1 MKVFDGSPKDSHSR
15 FLCEASQMTVKDAS
29 SGNPI
34 AMIRDALAV
43 VYWYQLD

>member
-1 MKVFDGSPKDSHSR
+1 MKVFDGSPKDSHFEISVG
-15 FLCEASQMTVKDAS
+15 SKSDDGKGAS

-34 AMIRDALAV
+34 AMIRDVQAV